1 MKKLVLLFLI
11 VILSLSACSDNEQ
24 YPTTINPSINNAE
37 AIKPVGNISGNK
49 DYFDEKNTIE
59 FYDDL
64 FDLNNKIE
72 LNFNI
77 SAEELYKIEKDYEKY
92 PHTKCNIYRRIDSF
106 EITITYP
113 SGRVI
118 TNSISDVGIRM
129 KGNTTRHAFVDNSGK
144 MFSFSHFAISFQE
157 TFDDE
162 LDYKSDERITWNKDL
177 DRENRKNR
185 TFFGLRGLELKF
197 NAEGDLS
204 YTRDIYTSQIYRNY
218 GIYAQNITLGV
229 MNFNITNGKETK
241 YNGTLGVYKIYEPID
256 RIYIKRYF
264 QKEKNDGDL
273 YKATWGS
280 FRGMPDLN
288 HKSEGVFGVDES
300 SWDEAQSVSYDL
312 KTNKTTSTQSDMR
325 NLLHWIN
332 NNDSDLN
339 ETLSTY
345 MDTEYFTT
353 LMALMYL
360 TGDWDNFMYDSNNY
374 YLYFDN
380 LNHKCYM
387 MPYDMDKT
395 FGIAAKNHD
404 MDKVEPLDT
413 MNLQGYDNRSRLLI
427 KTIDI
432 YNSTLQ
438 KGYLE
443 KVKSLYKEVLNYDNF
458 VATYNQLY
466 EHYKDDIKPT
476 LINLPASFDKHL
488 EEKYFYHLIYAKE
501 AGKYMNLTNAYGY
514 SITAKDYFEN
524 KEETIKNVLG

>member
-1 MKKLVLLFLI
+1 
-11 VILSLSACSDNEQ
+11 
-24 YPTTINPSINNAE
+24 
-37 AIKPVGNISGNK
+37 
-49 DYFDEKNTIE
+49 
-59 FYDDL
+59 
-64 FDLNNKIE
+64 
-72 LNFNI
+72 
-77 SAEELYKIEKDYEKY
+77 
-92 PHTKCNIYRRIDSF
+92 
-106 EITITYP
+106 
-113 SGRVI
+113 
-118 TNSISDVGIRM
+118 
-129 KGNTTRHAFVDNSGK
+129 
-144 MFSFSHFAISFQE
+144 
-157 TFDDE
+157 
-162 LDYKSDERITWNKDL
+162 
-177 DRENRKNR
+177 
-185 TFFGLRGLELKF
+185 
-197 NAEGDLS
+197 
-204 YTRDIYTSQIYRNY
+204 
-218 GIYAQNITLGV
+218 
-229 MNFNITNGKETK
+229 
-241 YNGTLGVYKIYEPID
+241 
-256 RIYIKRYF
+256 
-264 QKEKNDGDL
+264 
-273 YKATWGS
+273 
-280 FRGMPDLN
+280 
-288 HKSEGVFGVDES
+288 
-300 SWDEAQSVSYDL
+300 
-312 KTNKTTSTQSDMR
+312 MR

-380 LNHKCYM
+380 QNHKCYL

-404 MDKVEPLDT
+404 MDKLEPLDT

-432 YNSTLQ
+432 YNSSLQ

-466 EHYKDDIKPT
+466 AHYKDDIKPT
-476 LINLPASFDKHL
+476 LISLPASFNKHL